1 MISRRNWL
9 KSAGGVLGGAAA
21 LAGLRSAAAAGPT
34 DAGAVGGGED
44 APGARGY
51 TPVRTL
57 NGTTLPY
64 TMDGGVKVF
73 RLVAEEFEHE
83 FAPGMVGPCWGYNG
97 STPGPTIEA
106 VEGDRIRILVTNKL
120 PEHTTIHWHGIILP
134 SGMDGVGGLNQPQIA
149 PGETFA
155 YEFTLRQHGTYMYH
169 PHADEMVQM
178 AAGMM
183 GLFIIHPKSPASP
196 PPDRDYAFMVHA
208 WAVHPGTRRP
218 DPSVML
224 DFNIFSFNSK
234 VFPAI
239 ETMVARQGERVRI
252 RIGNLSMDEHPIHL
266 HGYVFH
272 VTGTEGGPVPKSAQ
286 WPMATV
292 QVPVGTTRDIEFVAD
307 HNGDWAFH
315 CHKSHHTMGPMG
327 HDVPNMLGVNQRDVE
342 ARIRRLLPDYMG
354 MGEAGM
360 AEHAEH
366 TAAGHMPGPANTLPM
381 MTGKGPHGLIEMGGM
396 FTVFK
401 VRADQTR
408 GDYSDPGWYTAPE
421 GEIAWKVQA

>member
-1 MISRRNWL
+1 MEN
-9 KSAGGVLGGAAA
+9 
-21 LAGLRSAAAAGPT
+21 
-34 DAGAVGGGED
+34 
-44 APGARGY
+44 
-51 TPVRTL
+51 
-57 NGTTLPY
+57 
-64 TMDGGVKVF
+64 GVKVF
-73 RLVAEEFEHE
+73 HLIAEEFEHE
-83 FAPGMVGPCWGYNG
+83 FAPGMRGPCWGYNG

-106 VEGDRIRILVTNKL
+106 VEGDRVRIYVTNKL
-120 PEHTTIHWHGIILP
+120 REHTTIHWHGIILP

-149 PGETFA
+149 PGETFR

-183 GLFIIHPKSPASP
+183 GLFIIHPRATSTP
-196 PPDRDYAFMVHA
+196 PPDRDYAFMLHT

-266 HGYVFH
+266 HGYTFT
-272 VTGTEGGPVPKSAQ
+272 VTGTEGGPVQRSAQ
-286 WPMATV
+286 WPLATV
-292 QVPVGTTRDIEFVAD
+292 QVPVGTTRDIEFVAE

-327 HDVPNMLGVNQRDVE
+327 HGVPNMLGVRQRDLDDRV
-342 ARIRRLLPDYMG
+342 RKLLPEYMS
-354 MGEAGM
+354 MGEVGM

-366 TAAGHMPGPANTLPM
+366 TALGHMAGPANTLPM
-381 MTGKGPHGLIEMGGM
+381 MTGQGPHGLIEMGGM

-401 VRADQTR
+401 VRADQKR
-408 GDYSDPGWYTAPE
+408 GDYTNPGWYQSPVD
-421 GEIAWKVQA
+421 EIAAKVQWEG

>member
-1 MISRRNWL
+1 MLSRRNWF
-9 KSAGGVLGGAAA
+9 KTAAAA
-21 LAGLRSAAAAGPT
+21 LSGSAVLAGASSARTETT
-34 DAGAVGGGED
+34 DAATD
-44 APGARGY
+44 ASGRAFGY
-51 TPVRTL
+51 TPVHTL

-64 TMDGGVKVF
+64 KLENGVKVF
-73 RLVAEEFEHE
+73 QLTAEEFEHE
-83 FAPGMVGPCWGYNG
+83 FAPGMRGPCWGYNG

-106 VEGDRIRILVTNKL
+106 VEGDRVRILVTNNL
-120 PEHTTIHWHGIILP
+120 PEHTTIHWHGLILP
-134 SGMDGVGGLNQPQIA
+134 SGMDGVGGLSQPQIG
-149 PGETFA
+149 PGETFQ

-183 GLFIIHPKSPASP
+183 GLFIIHPKNPATP

-224 DFNIFSFNSK
+224 DFNIFTFNSK

-239 ETMVARQGERVRI
+239 ETMVAREGERVRI
-252 RIGNLSMDEHPIHL
+252 RVGNLSMDEHPIHL

-272 VTGTEGGPVPKSAQ
+272 CTGTEGGPIPKSAQ
-286 WPMATV
+286 WPMASV
-292 QVPVGTTRDIEFVAD
+292 QVPVGTTRDIEFVAE

-327 HDVPNMLGVNQRDVE
+327 HDVPNMLGVSQMGVE
-342 ARIRRLLPDYMG
+342 ARIRKLLPEYMA
-354 MGEAGM
+354 MGESGM

-366 TAAGHMPGPANTLPM
+366 TAMGHMPGPENTLPM
-381 MTGKGPHGLIEMGGM
+381 MTGQGPYGPIEMGGM
-396 FTVFK
+396 FTTFK
-401 VRADQTR
+401 VRSDQKR
-408 GDYSDPGWYTAPE
+408 GDYSDPGWYNSPKE
-421 GEIAWKVQA
+421 EIARRV